1 MESRNTAG
9 LEDDSPF
16 QVFLRGLFVRFHA
29 CFCVCIFMYVYM
41 HVFIYIYKYSISM
54 HVFILAWPMANLLNF
69 LGFHI

>member
-29 CFCVCIFMYVYM
+29 CFCVCIYICMYTCMYLY
-41 HVFIYIYKYSISM
+41 IYINTVYLCMY
-54 HVFILAWPMANLLNF
+54 LYLLGQWLTF
-69 LGFHI
+69 